1 MAFGRVA
8 KQKAVVEPHLVG
20 GALGTLL
27 RSAAAGEGGEAAA
40 VRTVLSSWMQQQSAD
55 EEHFASKAVFVEVR
69 LRQALSASA
78 SLSCVLNSSKR
89 SAARAPLAFSTF
101 VRSAST
107 SLNRWVLLL
116 SRRGARVASVE
127 PSTRQHNATTGSGAS
142 RTPMTD
148 AASLLSC
155 SSMSSGAIAILFRVL
170 ASTA

>member
-69 LRQALSASA
+69 HSQAVGPHGPARM
-78 SLSCVLNSSKR
+78 SSTRGGKSYAR
-89 SAARAPLAFSTF
+89 RGSRGAAARVPSMTCVVNAWVPSFSW
-101 VRSAST
+101 RST
-107 SLNRWVLLL
+107 SLYDPALL
-116 SRRGARVASVE
+116 
-127 PSTRQHNATTGSGAS
+127 
-142 RTPMTD
+142 
-148 AASLLSC
+148 
-155 SSMSSGAIAILFRVL
+155 
-170 ASTA
+170 